1 MKLSTVVAAAAL
13 VFAASQAKSE
23 EYHSYLVENQDP
35 PSAHLTFSPCTGEEV
50 AECVSYSLSC
60 DPAQTP
66 PLQVGVLTG
75 PVEKMAIALIK
86 ASEGIYAHVGFS
98 GGSTKVDAPMSTIRV
113 DTNEMDGGWM
123 LTVGTYDEEAFRN
136 ALPAGD
142 GEGATMTV
150 GGETFQLSPQK
161 GDGAKLVQWRDA
173 CKRIRGN

>member
-1 MKLSTVVAAAAL
+1 MKLFTVAAIAAF
-13 VFAASQAKSE
+13 VFTASQAKSE
-23 EYHSYLVENQDP
+23 EFHSYLSENQDP

-50 AECVSYSLSC
+50 AECVSYNLSC
-60 DPAQTP
+60 DPAQSP
-66 PLQVGVLTG
+66 PLQVGILTG
-75 PVEKMAIALIK
+75 PVENMAIALIK
-86 ASEGIYAHVGFS
+86 ASEGLYAHIGIS
-98 GGSTKVDAPMSTIRV
+98 GGSAKVDVPMSTIHV

-123 LTVGTYDEEAFRN
+123 LTVGTYDEEAFLD

-142 GEGATMTV
+142 GEGVTMTV